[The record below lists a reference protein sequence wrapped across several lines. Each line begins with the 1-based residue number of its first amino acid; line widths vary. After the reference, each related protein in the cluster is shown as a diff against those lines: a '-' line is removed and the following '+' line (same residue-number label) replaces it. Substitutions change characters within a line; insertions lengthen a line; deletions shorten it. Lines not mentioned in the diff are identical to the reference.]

1 MDDALEVVSFKA
13 GAFRF
18 AVEARQIEGM
28 LSEMPAA
35 AVTIESLLGLPLAE
49 GAQRRC
55 LRVGGGCVGFCVE
68 VSEPLALRRLP
79 AESLYPL
86 PELVVTRIQIKVVK
100 ALALEAD
107 GATLLIDLQALLV
120 QGAEADSFRA

>member
-35 AVTIESLLGLPLAE
+35 AVTVESLLGLPLAE

-55 LRVGGGCVGFCVE
+55 LRVGVGFCVE

-79 AESLYPL
+79 SESLYPL
-86 PELVVTRIQIKVVK
+86 PELVATRIQIKVVK

-107 GATLLIDLQALLV
+107 GVTLLIDLRALLA
-120 QGAEADSFRA
+120 QGVEADDFRA